1 MTRLSSL
8 AWYGIFIGTNGSVL
22 LGMVIFTIYTTPW
35 FERIATDV
43 RTDPKWYWALL
54 NGILTVA
61 LIVAKPSMQIA
72 DWWSDVALMIEM
84 KNSACDDAN
93 VYFYWSFAFLIFHQV
108 VSAAFAYFDSKSK

>member
-1 MTRLSSL
+1 
-8 AWYGIFIGTNGSVL
+8 
-22 LGMVIFTIYTTPW
+22 MVIFTICTTPW
-35 FERIATDV
+35 FERIAMDV

-61 LIVAKPSMQIA
+61 LIIAKPSMQIA

-93 VYFYWSFAFLIFHQV
+93 MDFYLSLGFLLFHQIA
-108 VSAAFAYFDSKSK
+108 SAAFVYFDRKSIAVPSKFVDFQIFEMEA